1 MAEFD
6 FSNQR
11 ALLIEDMAE
20 ARILQK
26 KMLTDFGFKQIEL
39 AMKAESAIELLR
51 SNTYDVV
58 LSDYNLGSGKDG
70 QQLLEEVRHSNLI
83 PNTSTY
89 LMVTAETS
97 IEMVMGAIEYQPD
110 GYISKPFSQA
120 LLQRRLLKLIES
132 KQKLYPVN
140 EALDNKDFE
149 QAIKEA
155 ADVVES
161 HPFLESK
168 CSRIKGD
175 CYLELEQY
183 DNAIDLFQS
192 ALKERK
198 MPWALFGLAKAHFFK
213 GNYEE
218 AESRFRQLMLDNRFF
233 VNAYDWLAKCLVK
246 QDKKKEAQTTLID
259 AVEKSPKAIL
269 RQIELGEL
277 SSELGDFETAEMS
290 FRRAVFLAKHSIYN
304 SSSIYFQ
311 HLKSFIGIA
320 KESELSGR
328 QVENFKITLKKIQ
341 KLYGENPKIKSG
353 AYEIEIELFLT
364 QDKVNQ
370 AKSAHQ
376 MYKQD
381 IELGLAVPETK
392 RFKNKLEPLLGEQS
406 EQDEQG

>member
-1 MAEFD
+1 MAEID
-6 FSNQR
+6 FSNQK

-51 SNTYDVV
+51 ANTYDVV

-132 KQKLYPVN
+132 KQKLYSVN
-140 EALDNKDFE
+140 HALDQKNYE
-149 QAIKEA
+149 LAIQESVK
-155 ADVVES
+155 VVEE

-168 CSRIKGD
+168 CSRIKGE
-175 CYLELEQY
+175 CFLELEQF
-183 DNAIDLFQS
+183 DNAIELFQS

-198 MPWALFGLAKAHFFK
+198 MPWALFGLAKAYFFK
-213 GNYEE
+213 GDYSE

-233 VNAYDWLAKCLVK
+233 VNAYDWLAKCLIK
-246 QDKKKEAQTTLID
+246 LDKKEEAQATLID
-259 AVEKSPKAIL
+259 AVAKSPKAIL

-277 SSELGDFETAEMS
+277 SAELEDYQTSEMS
-290 FRRAVFLAKHSIYN
+290 FRRAVFLAKHSVYSN
-304 SSSIYFQ
+304 SSIYFQ

-320 KESELSGR
+320 KEHELSTR
-328 QVENFKITLKKIQ
+328 QVDNFKITLKKIQ
-341 KLYGENPKIKSG
+341 KLFGDNPKIKSG

-364 QDKVNQ
+364 QDKIDH
-370 AKSAHQ
+370 AKSAHLL
-376 MYKQD
+376 YKQD
-381 IELGLAVPETK
+381 IDIGLAEPESD
-392 RFKNKLEPLLGEQS
+392 RFVKKLAPLLGE
-406 EQDEQG
+406 

>member
-1 MAEFD
+1 MAEID

-120 LLQRRLLKLIES
+120 LLQRRLLKLVES
-132 KQKLYPVN
+132 KQKLYEVN
-140 EALDNKDFE
+140 HALDQKKYE
-149 QAIKEA
+149 QAIDEA
-155 ADVVES
+155 VKVVEE

-168 CSRIKGD
+168 CSRIKGE
-175 CYLELEQY
+175 CFLELKQY
-183 DNAIDLFQS
+183 DNAIDLFQT

-246 QDKKKEAQTTLID
+246 LDKKEEAQATLID
-259 AVEKSPKAIL
+259 AVAKSPKAIL

-277 SSELGDFETAEMS
+277 SAELNDFETSEMS
-290 FRRAVFLAKHSIYN
+290 FRRAVFLAKHSIY
-304 SSSIYFQ
+304 SDSSIYFQ

-320 KESELSGR
+320 KEHELSNR
-328 QVENFKITLKKIQ
+328 QVDNFKITLKKIQ
-341 KLYGENPKIKSG
+341 KLFGDNPKIKSG
-353 AYEIEIELFLT
+353 AYEIEIELFIT
-364 QDKVNQ
+364 QDKLNQ
-370 AKSAHQ
+370 AKSAHLL
-376 MYKQD
+376 YKQD
-381 IELGLAVPETK
+381 VEMGLAAPESD
-392 RFKNKLEPLLGEQS
+392 RFKKKLEPLLGESS
-406 EQDEQG
+406 EES